1 MDPVVS
7 DPVDLYGDH
16 SSGNCVKALLAAEAS
31 GAVYRWHL
39 IDTSIPG
46 TPRDPRVV
54 ALNPSGQVPA
64 LGLPDGRGIGQSNA
78 IVLYL
83 LRDTDLVPDDPF
95 AHAKM
100 LEWMFWE
107 QYSHEPYVAVVR
119 ASVVYRGVAIAD
131 RDPDRVARA
140 EAALDTME
148 RHLAEHDWFAG
159 DHASAADIALYPY
172 TRLAHQGGFDLSDRS
187 AITRWIDRCERR
199 FASGIEAWKRL
210 GREAD
215 GKDPIA

>member
-1 MDPVVS
+1 MASETDTL
-7 DPVDLYGDH
+7 DLYGDH

-31 GAVYRWHL
+31 GASYRWHP
-39 IDTSIPG
+39 IDTSVPG
-46 TPRDPRVV
+46 APRDPRVV

-95 AHAKM
+95 THAKM

-119 ASVVYRGVAIAD
+119 ASVVYRGVAFAD

-148 RHLAEHDWFAG
+148 RHLRASEWFASG
-159 DHASAADIALYPY
+159 RPSEADIALYPY
-172 TRLAHQGGFDLSDRS
+172 TRLAHQGGFDLSARP
-187 AITRWIDRCERR
+187 AIARWIDRCERR

-215 GKDPIA
+215 GKDPTA